1 MKRNFMLRK
10 SLVGLLLLVC
20 FTRPGRALGVP
31 DGAAPAAALADVPEL
46 LDGFK
51 LLYEQRFSDGRD
63 KFAAWQS
70 QNPDDPFGEIAIA
83 AGYLFEEFHLHGVL
97 TSEFFL
103 DDDRFLG
110 GIKDKPNAERMKNFL
125 DALGKGRALAKE
137 RMKKNPKDPESL
149 FSLAIAAGMESDAD
163 SIIFKKQLDG
173 LHRMKEANE
182 YAKQLLATHPEAYD
196 AWVAPG
202 SANYIIGSLSV
213 GFRMMLWFGGVHG
226 DKKLGMELVG
236 RTADHGRYLQPFAK
250 ILLALAARR
259 EKQPELAK
267 KLLGQLTEEFP
278 ASPLF
283 AAEYAKVMGRPIP
296 TELVPANAPR

>member
-1 MKRNFMLRK
+1 MWRQIFA
-10 SLVGLLLLVC
+10 GLLLLVLLPVPSHA
-20 FTRPGRALGVP
+20 RGRSDDPSPALIT
-31 DGAAPAAALADVPEL
+31 VPEL
-46 LDGFK
+46 MAGFR
-51 LLYEQRFSDGRD
+51 LLYEQKFPEGRE
-63 KFAAWQS
+63 KFAAWQTA
-70 QNPDDPFGEIAIA
+70 NADDPFGEVAVA
-83 AGYLFEEFHLHGVL
+83 ASYLFEEFSFHGVL

-103 DDDRFLG
+103 DDERFLG
-110 GIKDKPNAERMKNFL
+110 GIKGKPDAERMRHFL
-125 DALGKGRALAKE
+125 DALAKGRALAKE
-137 RMKKNPKDPESL
+137 RLKKNAKDPEAL
-149 FSLAIAAGMESDAD
+149 FSLALAAGMESDAD
-163 SIIFKKQLDG
+163 SILFKKQLDG
-173 LHRMKEANE
+173 LKRMKEANE
-182 YAKQLLATHPEAYD
+182 YAKQLLAVQPDAYD

-236 RTADHGRYLQPFAK
+236 RTAAHGRYLQPFAK

-267 KLLGQLTEEFP
+267 KLFAELTEEFP

-296 TELVPANAPR
+296 TELIPSDSPH